1 MSRSQSGQRRGRA
14 QKSKSL
20 KGPPS
25 AQARL
30 VIDANCTTCGPIDE
44 ARIDPFRVP
53 QVAFQHAA
61 KTGHIIILNG
71 TADLPRD
78 NPGAQ
83 TSNVH

>member
-1 MSRSQSGQRRGRA
+1 MSRPQSAQRRSTA
-14 QKSKSL
+14 QTSKSL
-20 KGPPS
+20 NGSSS

-30 VIDANCTTCGPIDE
+30 IIDANCTTCG
-44 ARIDPFRVP
+44 RIDNATNPFRVP

-78 NPGAQ
+78 NAGA
-83 TSNVH
+83 